1 MASFNGSSIRKV
13 LIPVAG
19 LGTRFLPFSKTVPK
33 EMLPIVDTPS
43 ILLLVEEALDA
54 GFHEIILVQGRGKH
68 SIEDFFD
75 VSYELED
82 TLMRRN
88 KYNLLSRVA
97 EIRDKV
103 SIISV
108 RQKQPLGLGHA
119 VLTGRSIIG
128 DEPFAVMLGDE
139 LMSNSTELLRL
150 KNSYLENGISTVS
163 VMEVPMSEVSKYGV
177 IEPQTC
183 ADTGRIFIKNLVE
196 KPPTEKAPSNWA
208 LPGRYVFSPKIFDYI
223 EGVSPGAGG
232 EIQLTDAMV
241 KMAQNEGL
249 LAMPIRSKRYDLGDK
264 FGFLKANI
272 EYGLIDPQ
280 ISQQLKSYLQE
291 ISAEI

>member
-43 ILLLVEEALDA
+43 ILLLVEEALEA

-223 EGVSPGAGG
+223 EEVSPGAGG